1 MDRKILKAT
10 NGMILTNGNIYG
22 SEIYLAKGSDGLE
35 FREITMDKYLELTK
49 EEENAI

>member
-10 NGMILTNGNIYG
+10 KGMILTNGNIYG

-35 FREITMDKYLELTK
+35 FREITMEEYKKIT
-49 EEENAI
+49 EEETYGI

>member
-49 EEENAI
+49 EGENAI